1 MLLFKR
7 IKPQACGTITY
18 QGRVRPGGGK
28 GERTDLRTASVC
40 ALIPRSIPK
49 AKLSFYLIYT

>member
-28 GERTDLRTASVC
+28 GEQNRPQNSKRVC
-40 ALIPRSIPK
+40 TYSQEHP
-49 AKLSFYLIYT
+49 